1 MTTGME
7 QFLTS
12 AKMSVDY
19 GDGKIFTNAKMSDDY
34 GDEIFFSKFET
45 KYKVL

>member
-1 MTTGME
+1 
-7 QFLTS
+7 
-12 AKMSVDY
+12 MSVDY

-34 GDEIFFSKFET
+34 GDENFFSKFET